1 MPVSK
6 LHYFHF
12 QVFINSCEEF
22 IMISA
27 ALQQNQKNSIA
38 ITHPQWLPI
47 CQRSD
52 LVNNSG
58 VCALWG
64 DTCTKSVETAN
75 PTGKIVAKKSIAL
88 FFLPDQKQQLYAVD
102 NWDPI
107 AQAGVIAR
115 GMIAELEGELTV
127 ASPLYKHHFRLIDGV
142 CMEDSSIRLATYPMA
157 INRDTVYIDCN
168 KIQ

>member
-1 MPVSK
+1 MS
-6 LHYFHF
+6 L
-12 QVFINSCEEF
+12 
-22 IMISA
+22 A
-27 ALQQNQKNSIA
+27 ALQQSNTNSIA

-64 DTCTKSVETAN
+64 DTSIYPTEMFSRAN
-75 PTGKIVAKKSIAL
+75 KIIEQRSIAL
-88 FFLPDQKQQLYAVD
+88 FFLPDQEQQLYAVD

-115 GMIAELEGELTV
+115 GIIAEMEGELTV
-127 ASPLYKHHFRLIDGV
+127 ASPLYKHHFRLSDGV
-142 CMEDSSIRLATYPMA
+142 CMEDSNIRLATYPLA
-157 INRDTVYIDCN
+157 LYEDKVYIGCN

>member
-1 MPVSK
+1 MNP
-6 LHYFHF
+6 
-12 QVFINSCEEF
+12 
-22 IMISA
+22 A
-27 ALQQNQKNSIA
+27 ALQQSHLNSIA
-38 ITHPQWLPI
+38 IIHPQWLPI

-64 DTCTKSVETAN
+64 DNSTFPAETISRTTKTMDQ
-75 PTGKIVAKKSIAL
+75 KSIAL
-88 FFLPDQKQQLYAVD
+88 FFLPSQDQQLYAVD

-115 GMIAELEGELTV
+115 GIIAEMEGELTV
-127 ASPLYKHHFRLIDGV
+127 ASPLYKHHFRLSDGV
-142 CMEDSSIRLATYPMA
+142 CMEDSSIRLATYPLA
-157 INRDTVYIDCN
+157 FNGDTVYIDCN